1 MPPRSAL
8 TSSFSVSDANNEVVC
23 PLRNHDGSACR
34 KRCLGVSPLAHCYSV
49 QPSHLVIVPAADMMQ
64 FVVTGSCASVGEA
77 ISLHAG
83 AYTQSS
89 PRALYPEAPGDR
101 GELCAHGQH
110 PAFGATA
117 TAARPEEL
125 QRVVRFVVH
134 IHIVPISTAND
145 NKLTA
150 VTRAPS
156 TVTNMAPAYLGHL
169 TNTVEAHYCQQ
180 QAQQQPLPSSTIT
193 DPTLTGTRSRY
204 GQSHSTFSR
213 H

>member
-34 KRCLGVSPLAHCYSV
+34 KRCLGVSPLAHCYSA
-49 QPSHLVIVPAADMMQ
+49 QPSHLVTVTAANMMKL
-64 FVVTGSCASVGEA
+64 VVTGPCASVGEA
-77 ISLHAG
+77 VSLHAG

-89 PRALYPEAPGDR
+89 PRALHPEAPSDR
-101 GELCAHGQH
+101 GELRAHGQH

-117 TAARPEEL
+117 TAARSEEL
-125 QRVVRFVVH
+125 QRVVRFVIQNTNVF
-134 IHIVPISTAND
+134 TRKAND
-145 NKLTA
+145 RKLTA

-156 TVTNMAPAYLGHL
+156 TVTNMAPAYLGL
-169 TNTVEAHYCQQ
+169 QTNTVEAHYYQQ